1 MEWFDAFEELMTSI
15 DRYVDQHGV
24 PPHEVAV
31 SPQLYAWLSDIRRES
46 ATLTGEGL
54 GDLAVIP
61 TAHGPVRLVI
71 DEALTAF
78 EIVPS

>member
-1 MEWFDAFEELMTSI
+1 MEWFDAFDELMTSI
-15 DRYVDQHGV
+15 DRYVEGHGAL
-24 PPHEVAV
+24 PHEVAV

-46 ATLTGEGL
+46 SALTGEET

-61 TAHGPVRLVI
+61 TAHGSVRLVI

>member
-1 MEWFDAFEELMTSI
+1 
-15 DRYVDQHGV
+15 
-24 PPHEVAV
+24 V

-46 ATLTGEGL
+46 STLSGEDP
-54 GDLAVIP
+54 GDLAEIP

-71 DEALTAF
+71 DEALSAY

>member
-1 MEWFDAFEELMTSI
+1 MEWFDAFEELTTSI
-15 DRYVDQHGV
+15 ERYVEEHDTA
-24 PPHEVAV
+24 PHEVAV

-46 ATLTGEGL
+46 SGLSGEDP
-54 GDLAVIP
+54 GDLSVIP
-61 TAHGPVRLVI
+61 TSHGPVRLVI